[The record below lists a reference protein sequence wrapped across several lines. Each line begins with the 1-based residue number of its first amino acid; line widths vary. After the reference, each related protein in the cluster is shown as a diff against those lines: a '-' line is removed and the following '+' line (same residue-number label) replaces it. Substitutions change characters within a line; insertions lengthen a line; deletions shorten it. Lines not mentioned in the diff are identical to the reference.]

1 MSSSRLNSKVR
12 RARAN
17 GVVFFFFFFS
27 FSRSLVVSLWPSFL
41 LGRLMICYYHWRAS
55 LRTERTCPVQQVLWV
70 EADLFLLCFVHRKTG
85 VESSSFRRRKDRNI
99 KKLCKNNIKN
109 KTNEVRLFWLYE
121 CRIISEVESRN
132 FPGYFGIFLFLGRFE
147 ARAR

>member
-85 VESSSFRRRKDRNI
+85 VESFFVSTEEGQKY
-99 KKLCKNNIKN
+99 KKIM
-109 KTNEVRLFWLYE
+109 
-121 CRIISEVESRN
+121 
-132 FPGYFGIFLFLGRFE
+132 
-147 ARAR
+147 